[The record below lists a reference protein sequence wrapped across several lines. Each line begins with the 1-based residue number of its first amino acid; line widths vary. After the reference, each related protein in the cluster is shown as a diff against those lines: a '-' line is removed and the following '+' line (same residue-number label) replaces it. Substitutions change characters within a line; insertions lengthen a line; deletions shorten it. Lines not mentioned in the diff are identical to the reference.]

1 MAIEDSTAARLS
13 GAETQL
19 APQPA
24 EAHTN
29 PFRDPNVFG
38 KTDVQL
44 PVIKRVR
51 RKPSVD
57 LRSRQIKMGASC
69 YYDAEGTSIPVP
81 FLRLMG
87 KWLDR
92 AGFPIDTNLR
102 VTVEM
107 GRLVIE
113 PASPE
118 LIERPAS
125 VCTRKRLMT

>member
-1 MAIEDSTAARLS
+1 MAIEDSTTARLS
-13 GAETQL
+13 GAAARS

-29 PFRDPNVFG
+29 PFWNPNVFG
-38 KTDVQL
+38 KTDVR
-44 PVIKRVR
+44 PPGVKRTR
-51 RKPSVD
+51 REPPVD
-57 LRSRQIKMGASC
+57 LRPRQIKMGESC
-69 YYDAEGTSIPVP
+69 YYDADGTSIPVP

-87 KWLDR
+87 KWLER

-113 PASPE
+113 PACPE
-118 LIERPAS
+118 LIVKPAS
-125 VCTRKRLMT
+125 VCTRKRLVT

>member
-13 GAETQL
+13 D
-19 APQPA
+19 A
-24 EAHTN
+24 EAHSAPRPINMGKN
-29 PFRDPNVFG
+29 PFADPDVFR
-38 KTDVQL
+38 KTIV
-44 PVIKRVR
+44 P
-51 RKPSVD
+51 PVD
-57 LRSRQIKMGASC
+57 LRPRQIKMGSSC
-69 YYDAEGTSIPVP
+69 YYDSEGAPTPVP

-92 AGFPIDTNLR
+92 AGFPIDANLR

-118 LIERPAS
+118 LIVRPAT
-125 VCTRKRLMT
+125 VCTRKRLMK